1 LEFVDQDIVRILSDI
16 MLENQSLLL
25 SRDIFELTTEEFG
38 EDFIQDEMNL
48 YNNTKIN
55 YQFDRKM
62 TFQEI
67 KSNLFNLIFKIF
79 KKFLKRRKFM

>member
-1 LEFVDQDIVRILSDI
+1 MDQYIVRILSEI
-16 MLENQSLLL
+16 MLENNSILL

-48 YNNTKIN
+48 FNNTKIN

-62 TFQEI
+62 NFQQI
-67 KSNLFNLIFKIF
+67 KSKT
-79 KKFLKRRKFM
+79 

>member
-1 LEFVDQDIVRILSDI
+1 MEFVDQDIVRLLSDI
-16 MLENQSLLL
+16 MLENKTILL
-25 SRDIFELTTEEFG
+25 SRDIFELTNEEFG

-55 YQFDRKM
+55 YQLDRNM

-67 KSNLFNLIFKIF
+67 KSN
-79 KKFLKRRKFM
+79 

>member
-1 LEFVDQDIVRILSDI
+1 LEFVDQDIVRLLSDI
-16 MLENQSLLL
+16 MLENKTILL
-25 SRDIFELTTEEFG
+25 SRDIFELTNEEFG

-55 YQFDRKM
+55 YQLDRNM

-67 KSNLFNLIFKIF
+67 KSN
-79 KKFLKRRKFM
+79 

>member
-1 LEFVDQDIVRILSDI
+1 
-16 MLENQSLLL
+16 MLENKTLLL

-48 YNNTKIN
+48 FNNTKIN
-55 YQFDRKM
+55 YQFDRIM

-67 KSNLFNLIFKIF
+67 KSKIF
-79 KKFLKRRKFM
+79 LNKLKL